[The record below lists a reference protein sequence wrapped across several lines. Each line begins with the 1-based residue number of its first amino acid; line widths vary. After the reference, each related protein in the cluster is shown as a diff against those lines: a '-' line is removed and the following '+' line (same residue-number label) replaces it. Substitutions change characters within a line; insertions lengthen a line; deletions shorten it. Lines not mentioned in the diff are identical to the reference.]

1 MNSHRLLPVTGQ
13 SCLSPEEVVR
23 RLGAEFD
30 YCNAVEEN
38 AVSPREKSY
47 EVTIADAE
55 ASPCRLTFRVH
66 ANDGV
71 LIEYDSSQHE
81 LETCLLL
88 KRCATV
94 LNYES
99 IRI

>member
-1 MNSHRLLPVTGQ
+1 MSSHRLWPAAGRPY
-13 SCLSPEEVVR
+13 LSPEEVVR

-38 AVSPREKSY
+38 AVSPRQKSY

-55 ASPCRLTFRVH
+55 ASPIRLTFRVH
-66 ANDGV
+66 ANEAL

-81 LETCLLL
+81 LDTSLLRT
-88 KRCATV
+88 RCATV
-94 LNYES
+94 LE
-99 IRI
+99 